1 MDEKNTPA
9 VLVSACLLGT
19 SCRYDGRD
27 NKVVSVVEQGKKVH
41 LIPVCPEQMGGLMTP
56 RPPAEIR
63 EGRVYAKDGRDVTES
78 FQKGAEEALKLAQL
92 FGCRC
97 AILKARSPSCGS
109 GLIYDG
115 TFSGRKTEGDGITA
129 ALLKKN
135 GIRVYT
141 EEEIEKNQRI
151 SEQETEDHRA

>member
-41 LIPVCPEQMGGLMTP
+41 LIPICPEQMGGLMTP
-56 RPPAEIR
+56 RLPAEIR

-97 AILKARSPSCGS
+97 AILKARSPSCGN

-141 EEEIEKNQRI
+141 EEEIEKNQRV